1 MSNKVLPQDILK
13 KYSSQ
18 KISGATYYLH
28 GHVLRAMMEY
38 AKYAAEQANGA
49 ERSGSNCNITLVME
63 SQFEAYAAFCIECD
77 RQGMKPIK
85 YKDYLEIG

>member
-1 MSNKVLPQDILK
+1 MNDDEYNKATDLEKILYDCTGMLASNH
-13 KYSSQ
+13 
-18 KISGATYYLH
+18 SGI
-28 GHVLRAMMEY
+28 VDAMVKY
-38 AKYAAEQANGA
+38 AKVVKEK
-49 ERSGSNCNITLVME
+49 CNLPVVME